1 MTAALGVSPKPASGW
16 APDYGDIAWQN
27 FTPNASREMAGR
39 HPFLVLSTQEFTT
52 KTKTVMGLAM
62 TSQAHDIE
70 NKPGYNPFQIKNL
83 TPKGASSFINA
94 NQVSTFDWE
103 ARGVAPHTW
112 GRANKIVLQKAT
124 DYLNSILA
132 LA

>member
-1 MTAALGVSPKPASGW
+1 MSLSKMPTSDW
-16 APDYGDIAWQN
+16 APAYGDISWLN
-27 FTPNASREMAGR
+27 FTPNAGREMAGR
-39 HPFLVLSTQEFTT
+39 HPFLVLSTQEFNQ

-62 TSQAHDIE
+62 TSQAHDVE

-83 TPKGASSFINA
+83 TTKGASSFINT

-103 ARGVAPHTW
+103 ARSAAPHPW
-112 GRANKIVLQKAT
+112 GRANKMVLQKAK

>member
-1 MTAALGVSPKPASGW
+1 
-16 APDYGDIAWQN
+16 
-27 FTPNASREMAGR
+27 MAGR
-39 HPFLVLSTQEFTT
+39 HPFLVLSTQEFNR

-70 NKPGYNPFQIKNL
+70 NEPGYNPFQIKNL
-83 TPKGASSFINA
+83 TTKGASSFINA

-103 ARGVAPHTW
+103 ARGAVPHTW
-112 GRANKIVLQKAT
+112 GRANKIVLQKAK

>member
-1 MTAALGVSPKPASGW
+1 MSAVPTPGW
-16 APDYGDIAWQN
+16 VPDYGDIIWLN
-27 FTPNASREMAGR
+27 FTPNAGREMAGR
-39 HPFLVLSTQEFTT
+39 HPFLVLSTQEFNR

-62 TSQAHDIE
+62 TSQAHDVE
-70 NKPGYNPFQIKNL
+70 KLPGYNPFQIKNL
-83 TPKGASSFINA
+83 TTRGAPSFINT

-103 ARGVAPHTW
+103 ARGATQHPW
-112 GRANKIVLQKAT
+112 GRANKIVLQKAK